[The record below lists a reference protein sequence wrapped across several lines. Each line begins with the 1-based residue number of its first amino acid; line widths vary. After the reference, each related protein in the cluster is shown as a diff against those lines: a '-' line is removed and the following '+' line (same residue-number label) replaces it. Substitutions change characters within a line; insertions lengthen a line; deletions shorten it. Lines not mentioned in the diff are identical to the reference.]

1 VHLDRP
7 VDHPLQDAAG
17 ATSPVGRAL
26 TMSPAGQV
34 PPALRFAF
42 ASCQHYE
49 HGWYTAYRH
58 LVGDDPDLV
67 AFLGDYVYEG
77 AGLKQSIRMH
87 PGGETITLADYRNR
101 YALYKTDPDLQ
112 AAHAHCPWVAT
123 WDDHEVENNYAGA
136 ISQDRDPADAFL
148 ARRAAAYQ
156 AWYEHLP
163 LRVSTRPRGPDA
175 RLYRSVGVGGLAKF
189 FVLDTRQYRT
199 DQPCGDRRK
208 APCPEMFAAKSTM
221 LGAEQERWLL
231 DGVAR
236 SEARWNVL
244 AQQVFLSHEDA
255 EPGPEEAY
263 FMDSWNG
270 YPGSRAR
277 LVDAIAQRGRGD
289 TVVLTGDVHSSWVC
303 DLHRDPRAPGSRP
316 VAAEFVGTSITSEG
330 DGADVFPDGPAIL
343 SENPHILF
351 HNARRG
357 YVTCTVTPTLW
368 RADYRIL
375 PYVSQPDAPVSTL
388 ASFVVARGRPGI
400 QRA

>member
-1 VHLDRP
+1 MPPETVEVAWEIATDDRLRRVVRRGTAIASPELAHSVHVELAGLEPARP
-7 VDHPLQDAAG
+7 YWYRFHAAG

-67 AFLGDYVYEG
+67 AFLGDYIYEG

-87 PGGETITLADYRNR
+87 PGGKTITLADYRNR

-123 WDDHEVENNYAGA
+123 WDDHEVENTYAGA

-163 LRVSTRPRGPDA
+163 MRVSARPRGPDA
-175 RLYRSVGVGGLAKF
+175 RLYRSVDVGGLAKF

-208 APCPEMFAAKSTM
+208 APCPEMFAPESTM
-221 LGAEQERWLL
+221 LGSEQERWLL
-231 DGVAR
+231 DGMAR

-263 FMDSWNG
+263 FMDSWNR
-270 YPGSRAR
+270 SILRA
-277 LVDAIAQRGRGD
+277 L
-289 TVVLTGDVHSSWVC
+289 
-303 DLHRDPRAPGSRP
+303 APGAMRP
-316 VAAEFVGTSITSEG
+316 
-330 DGADVFPDGPAIL
+330 
-343 SENPHILF
+343 
-351 HNARRG
+351 
-357 YVTCTVTPTLW
+357 
-368 RADYRIL
+368 
-375 PYVSQPDAPVSTL
+375 AP
-388 ASFVVARGRPGI
+388 
-400 QRA
+400 